1 MTEKGN
7 TFRILL
13 LLSRIHG
20 NILNDSMI
28 AIRFHTIFNKNF
40 QPKFFFGVVSSLL
53 GPYICQTGIEESEIE
68 IIIIGS
74 SINHSL
80 TITFISKDSLDIKFS
95 RHSQELA
102 AKLKVTSVPIRICL
116 LNTFSENKHFS
127 THSKG

>member
-102 AKLKVTSVPIRICL
+102 AIKAEGYICPHTDL
-116 LNTFSENKHFS
+116 PLEHFL
-127 THSKG
+127 